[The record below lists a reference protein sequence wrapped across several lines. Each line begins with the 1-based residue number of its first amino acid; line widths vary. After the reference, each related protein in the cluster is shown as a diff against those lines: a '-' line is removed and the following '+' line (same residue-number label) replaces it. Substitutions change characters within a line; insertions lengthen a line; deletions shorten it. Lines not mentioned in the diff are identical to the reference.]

1 MDNKINLPAGCDNF
15 DIGRGCGFCNET
27 SDCRAI
33 PCEGGFKLHST
44 DWLENYPNNLPDEI
58 VEVLRAS
65 L

>member
-44 DWLENYPNNLPDEI
+44 DWLENYPNNLPD
-58 VEVLRAS
+58 
-65 L
+65 